1 MEHGKRKYIGQ
12 EDEEM
17 GKLLK
22 KALFVAIAIA
32 VVYIAIMASIG
43 FIKYYEF

>member
-1 MEHGKRKYIGQ
+1 MEHGKRDYLGQ

-32 VVYIAIMASIG
+32 VVYIAVMATIG